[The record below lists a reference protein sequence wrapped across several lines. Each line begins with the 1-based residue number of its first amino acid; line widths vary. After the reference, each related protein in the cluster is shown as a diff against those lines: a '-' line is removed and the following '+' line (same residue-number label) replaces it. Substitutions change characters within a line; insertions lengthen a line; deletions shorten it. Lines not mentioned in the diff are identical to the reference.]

1 MRRAWGLLLAA
12 VLPLWRDPALL
23 AAHGDK
29 IVQASAARRPLASA
43 LPPCAASG
51 TARRRGCSH
60 TSPMPMPVLT

>member
-29 IVQASAARRPLASA
+29 IVQVRL
-43 LPPCAASG
+43 G
-51 TARRRGCSH
+51 G
-60 TSPMPMPVLT
+60 